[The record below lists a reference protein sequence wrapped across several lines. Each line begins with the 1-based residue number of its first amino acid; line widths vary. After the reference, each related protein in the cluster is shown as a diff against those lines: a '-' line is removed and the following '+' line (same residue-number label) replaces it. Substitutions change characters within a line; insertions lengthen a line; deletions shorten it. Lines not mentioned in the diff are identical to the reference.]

1 MKKRD
6 VIRAWRD
13 GEYYSS
19 LSNDERAGMPES
31 PASVIEL
38 GDDVLA
44 TVTGG
49 CSYADGY
56 CPTST
61 ICSPS
66 TLDFTAR
73 CRERREV
80 VRPATSSS

>member
-19 LSNDERAGMPES
+19 LSKAERAEMPES
-31 PASVIEL
+31 PASVIDL
-38 GDDVLA
+38 GDEVLA

-49 CSYADGY
+49 CSYANGY

-61 ICSPS
+61 VCSPCPP
-66 TLDFTAR
+66 R
-73 CRERREV
+73 YC
-80 VRPATSSS
+80 P

>member
-19 LSNDERAGMPES
+19 LSNDERAEMPES
-31 PASVIEL
+31 PASVIDL
-38 GDDVLA
+38 GDEVLA

-49 CSYADGY
+49 CSIDAGY

-61 ICSPS
+61 YCSPCPP
-66 TLDFTAR
+66 R
-73 CRERREV
+73 YC
-80 VRPATSSS
+80 P

>member
-1 MKKRD
+1 MTDGQKEVRMKKRD

-19 LSNDERAGMPES
+19 LSKDERAELPES
-31 PASVIEL
+31 PASAIDL
-38 GDDVLA
+38 GDEVLA

-49 CSYADGY
+49 CSYANGY

-61 ICSPS
+61 VCSPCPP
-66 TLDFTAR
+66 AR
-73 CRERREV
+73 FC
-80 VRPATSSS
+80 P